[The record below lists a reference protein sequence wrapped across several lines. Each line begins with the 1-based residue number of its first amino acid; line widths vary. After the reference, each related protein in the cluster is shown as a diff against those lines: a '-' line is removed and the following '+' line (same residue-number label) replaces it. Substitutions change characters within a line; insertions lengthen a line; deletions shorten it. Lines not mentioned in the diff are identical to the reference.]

1 MGGASNGSKGISYSV
16 SLNGRCKSSNRRSYK
31 SAGVHFISFTL
42 ALTFLTDG
50 TYCSKVTNT
59 YIVIAGKAMVS
70 NTALAWLG
78 NGDVRTR
85 TNSNMF
91 IDPGVQSMYS
101 QCTVNVARRAPHKTV
116 FIYYIGSQSTK
127 EVVFATKQGR
137 YDLSIA

>member
-85 TNSNMF
+85 TNSSMF
-91 IDPGVQSMYS
+91 IDPGVKSVTG
-101 QCTVNVARRAPHKTV
+101 TVNVARRAPRKTV